1 MSSSELCD
9 SSLGR
14 VIPALQNRMSS
25 RPYRSTHTSIIR
37 SLSARR
43 LTSVWTKHAVP
54 PACAIAR
61 TTPSPSASCT
71 SASTRRAPS
80 CAKRRALARPMP
92 LPAPVMTAA
101 LPSRGFLA
109 VGTEALARGAQ
120 SLDTELHLV
129 ASDEVARRSLAQ
141 SHAPR
146 CAGGNDV
153 AGQERHELTDVTHER
168 RHVEDELAG
177 RAALLGLAV
186 HLEPWF
192 ELVYVPDP

>member
-1 MSSSELCD
+1 
-9 SSLGR
+9 
-14 VIPALQNRMSS
+14 MSS
-25 RPYRSTHTSIIR
+25 RPYCSTHTSIMR

-43 LTSVWTKHAVP
+43 LTSAWTKHAVQ

-71 SASTRRAPS
+71 SASTKRAPA

-92 LPAPVMTAA
+92 LPAPVMTAV
-101 LPSRGFLA
+101 LPSRGLLA
-109 VGTEALARGAQ
+109 VGTESLARG
-120 SLDTELHLV
+120 
-129 ASDEVARRSLAQ
+129 AQ

-186 HLEPWF
+186 HLEP
-192 ELVYVPDP
+192 